1 MLLAKD
7 FRRYA
12 REALKGRWMKA
23 GLVAL
28 VAGLLGA
35 SIEVSNIGNVNFD
48 VANVTVN
55 SGVTV
60 NPGAAETVY
69 ATGTVPASLFAIV
82 MGIGLI
88 GLLWY
93 VAVLIVGG
101 ATTLGYAKYNLN
113 LVDDKDPQF
122 SDLFSQYHRLGTGFG
137 LQFFRALFVFLWTLL
152 FIIPGIIAQ
161 YRYSMAAFIL
171 AENPGM
177 TAREAIT
184 ESKKLMVGNKW
195 RKFCLEFSFVGWILL
210 SAFFIWIA
218 IMFSVLPMI
227 VTDSTSAVTA
237 SMIAMTI
244 VVVISAI
251 LIELFLAP
259 YITASSAAF
268 YREIKDGKYS
278 DPQIEVTA
286 EEQEYTDESFTVTGE
301 EGIDANPL
309 DVQSL

>member
-35 SIEVSNIGNVNFD
+35 SIEVSNFMAASGGNVVSGGD
-48 VANVTVN
+48 QTV
-55 SGVTV
+55 SL
-60 NPGAAETVY
+60 
-69 ATGTVPASLFAIV
+69 TGSTALLPASVFAVV

-88 GLLWY
+88 GLLWL
-93 VAVLIVGG
+93 VMVLIIGG

-113 LVDDKDPQF
+113 LVDDKDSQF
-122 SDLFSQYHRLGTGFG
+122 SDLFSQYNRLGTGFG
-137 LQFFRALFVFLWTLL
+137 LQFFRGLFVSLWTLL

-195 RKFCLEFSFVGWILL
+195 RKFCLEFSFMGWVLL
-210 SAFFIWIA
+210 ASFGLWIA
-218 IMFSVLPMI
+218 MMFSVLPMI
-227 VTDSTSAVTA
+227 VSGSTAAVTT
-237 SMIAMTI
+237 STIILI
-244 VVVISAI
+244 VVTIIFAV
-251 LIELFLAP
+251 LMQLFLTP
-259 YITASSAAF
+259 YMTASSAVF
-268 YREIKDGKYS
+268 YREIKDRKYS

-286 EEQEYTDESFTVTGE
+286 EAQEYTDESFTVTGE
-301 EGIDANPL
+301 EEIEANPL